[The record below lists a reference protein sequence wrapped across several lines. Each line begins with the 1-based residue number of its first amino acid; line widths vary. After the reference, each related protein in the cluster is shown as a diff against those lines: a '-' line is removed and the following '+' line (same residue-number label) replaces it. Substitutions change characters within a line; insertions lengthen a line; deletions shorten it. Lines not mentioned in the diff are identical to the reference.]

1 MKLTQI
7 TIQLSVLLAEKA
19 PILYNICVKEGL
31 IVIEKIIK
39 NVLTEMT
46 PHLTPEQLE
55 HLGNVLYLN
64 FHGKEIQEEN
74 TELMDTGVDGD
85 EAKIRMF
92 VASKI
97 AMNRKRKTLQHY
109 IKEVRNV
116 LKFLGKSIDAVTGM
130 DLRMYYGYMREKRG
144 IKAVTMQTRLHYLSS
159 FWDFLITEELV
170 RSNPVRK
177 VGTLKL
183 EKEIKKPFSAEEM
196 ERLRD
201 ACPGVRDR
209 AMIEFLYSTGVRVSE
224 MVSLNI
230 GDIEMGKQEL
240 IVYGKGSKER
250 KTYITDSA
258 KFYLKRY
265 LKERDAKDSDPLFV
279 TGDKPHGCMSVA
291 GIQYMLRQLGKR
303 AGVEKTHPHR
313 FRRTIA
319 TDLLARGMPIEQ
331 VKEFLGHEKLDT
343 TLIYCTVK
351 SS

>member
-1 MKLTQI
+1 MSEQ
-7 TIQLSVLLAEKA
+7 LAEKA
-19 PILYNICVKEGL
+19 PILYNIRVKEGL

-39 NVLTEMT
+39 DVLTEMT
-46 PHLTPEQLE
+46 PHLDPEQLE

-74 TELMDTGVDGD
+74 TELMDTGMDGD

-177 VGTLKL
+177 VGTLKI
-183 EKEIKKPFSAEEM
+183 EKE
-196 ERLRD
+196 
-201 ACPGVRDR
+201 
-209 AMIEFLYSTGVRVSE
+209 TG
-224 MVSLNI
+224 
-230 GDIEMGKQEL
+230 G
-240 IVYGKGSKER
+240 
-250 KTYITDSA
+250 
-258 KFYLKRY
+258 
-265 LKERDAKDSDPLFV
+265 
-279 TGDKPHGCMSVA
+279 
-291 GIQYMLRQLGKR
+291 
-303 AGVEKTHPHR
+303 
-313 FRRTIA
+313 
-319 TDLLARGMPIEQ
+319 
-331 VKEFLGHEKLDT
+331 
-343 TLIYCTVK
+343 
-351 SS
+351 